1 MKYNIRTIK
10 EDEDTLLDNL
20 FAKLLQSEKL
30 YDSNIKDNLTING
43 FFKKRI
49 NDKDTII
56 LVVDVDNKIVGYIY
70 GYVHSDNKI
79 KIELESYIE
88 SLFVEEEYRKQGIGQ
103 ELLNRF
109 IEESKNRGVKYIFIE
124 NKVGN
129 ETAQF
134 LYKKLNFNIFIENR
148 RKEI

>member
-1 MKYNIRTIK
+1 MRYNIRTIR
-10 EDEDTLLDNL
+10 EDEDTLLDIL
-20 FAKLLQSEKL
+20 FAKLLQSERL
-30 YDSNIKDNLTING
+30 YDTNIKDNLTING
-43 FFKKRI
+43 FFKKRT
-49 NDKDTII
+49 NDKDAI
-56 LVVDVDNKIVGYIY
+56 LLVADVDNKIVGYIY

-88 SLFVEEEYRKQGIGQ
+88 SLFVEEEYRNQGIGQ

-109 IEESKNRGVKYIFIE
+109 IEESKDRGVKYIFIE